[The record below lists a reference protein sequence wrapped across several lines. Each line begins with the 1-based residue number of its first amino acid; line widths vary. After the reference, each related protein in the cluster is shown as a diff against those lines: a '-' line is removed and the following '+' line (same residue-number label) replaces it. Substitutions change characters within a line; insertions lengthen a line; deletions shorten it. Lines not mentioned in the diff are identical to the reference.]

1 MCYLHLNHCS
11 LECFIESIQ
20 TKEFY
25 HGRLCHKNRDVS
37 RQLSKQGSAAS
48 EEEIDFDVY
57 YGDLSSFIMAN
68 FPPVPIINMADYE
81 VDSDE
86 EDE

>member
-1 MCYLHLNHCS
+1 MDDS
-11 LECFIESIQ
+11 VV
-20 TKEFY
+20 
-25 HGRLCHKNRDVS
+25 NRDVDVS
-37 RQLSKQGSAAS
+37 RQLSEQGSAAS
-48 EEEIDFDVY
+48 EEEIDYDVY

-86 EDE
+86 EDEQYNSVEITNWWTTCPLALRFIH